1 MADLKDGL
9 SGTKLNTMQSKQ
21 FKTIRMTV
29 RKEVIE
35 KCEQMVMRE
44 ITAKQVALKQNKLTI
59 NRLAKEQR
67 IMKAQIGVLY
77 QMRNDL
83 RPKKV

>member
-1 MADLKDGL
+1 M
-9 SGTKLNTMQSKQ
+9 S
-21 FKTIRMTV
+21 TV
-29 RKEVIE
+29 RKEVLE
-35 KCEQMVMRE
+35 KCEQMVMKE
-44 ITAKQVALKQNKLTI
+44 ISAKQVALRQNKVNI

-67 IMKAQIGVLY
+67 VMKAQIGVLY

>member
-1 MADLKDGL
+1 
-9 SGTKLNTMQSKQ
+9 
-21 FKTIRMTV
+21 MTV
-29 RKEVIE
+29 RKEVLE
-35 KCEQMVMRE
+35 KCEQMVMKQ
-44 ITAKQVALKQNKLTI
+44 ITTNQVALKQNKAAI
-59 NRLAKEQR
+59 ARLAKEQR

>member
-1 MADLKDGL
+1 M
-9 SGTKLNTMQSKQ
+9 S
-21 FKTIRMTV
+21 TV
-29 RKEVIE
+29 RKEILE
-35 KCEQMVMRE
+35 KCEQMVMKQ
-44 ITAKQVALKQNKLTI
+44 ITANEVALRQNKVAI

>member
-1 MADLKDGL
+1 
-9 SGTKLNTMQSKQ
+9 
-21 FKTIRMTV
+21 MTV
-29 RKEVIE
+29 KKEVLKRCE
-35 KCEQMVMRE
+35 KMVMDEISTKQMVLR
-44 ITAKQVALKQNKLTI
+44 QNKLTI

-67 IMKAQIGVLY
+67 LMKAQIGVLY

>member
-1 MADLKDGL
+1 MADRNGGSCGIMLRLTQNK
-9 SGTKLNTMQSKQ
+9 SN
-21 FKTIRMTV
+21 RMTV
-29 RKEVIE
+29 RKEVLE
-35 KCEQMVMRE
+35 KCEKMVEKQIAENQSKLFLNRRE
-44 ITAKQVALKQNKLTI
+44 IA
-59 NRLAKEQR
+59 RLAKEQR

>member
-1 MADLKDGL
+1 MAVK
-9 SGTKLNTMQSKQ
+9 
-21 FKTIRMTV
+21 
-29 RKEVIE
+29 KEVIE
-35 KCEQMVMRE
+35 KCEQMVMNE
-44 ITAKQVALKQNKLTI
+44 ISAKQVALRQNRLTI

-67 IMKAQIGVLY
+67 LMKAQIGVLY